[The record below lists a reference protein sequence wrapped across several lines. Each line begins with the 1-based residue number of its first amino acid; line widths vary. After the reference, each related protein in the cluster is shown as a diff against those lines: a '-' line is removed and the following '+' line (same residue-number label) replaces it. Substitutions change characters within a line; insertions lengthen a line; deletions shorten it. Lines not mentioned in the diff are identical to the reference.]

1 MGYNLGIKDEIVIID
16 AKTSLEFYEIRE
28 LVESLNKS
36 SNKEY
41 KYAIANNSL
50 GYWRGYDLELNKSIY
65 CGTMSQK
72 TSIEQIKE
80 YINGKKI

>member
-1 MGYNLGIKDEIVIID
+1 MGYNLGVKDDIVVINS
-16 AKTSLEFYEIRE
+16 KTSLEFYEVKE
-28 LVESLNKS
+28 LVESLNGS

-50 GYWRGYDLELNKSIY
+50 GYWKGYDLELNQSIY

-80 YINGKKI
+80 YIDGKEI

>member
-16 AKTSLEFYEIRE
+16 SKTSLEFYEVKE

-36 SNKEY
+36 SNKKY
-41 KYAIANNSL
+41 KYAISSNSL
-50 GYWRGYDLELNKSIY
+50 GYWKGYDLELNKSIY

-80 YINGKKI
+80 YINGKEI

>member
-16 AKTSLEFYEIRE
+16 SKTSLEFYEVKE

-36 SNKEY
+36 SNKKY
-41 KYAIANNSL
+41 KYAISNNSL
-50 GYWRGYDLELNKSIY
+50 GYWKGYDLELNKSIY

-80 YINGKKI
+80 YINGKEI